1 MDLSFLTHDCT
12 PVEGHVELTTKTLQA
27 FQKVYQ
33 IANPAKMAEIG
44 FNAGHSA
51 YMALELMPEVIFH
64 SVDACRY
71 EYTRR
76 NAIRM
81 YERYGD
87 RFRFTAAYSNTLPPK
102 KLAGNDLIFV
112 DGRHEREYLHQDLWL
127 CRDANVKYI
136 LVDDY
141 DTTRDWLLESVVELV
156 DEIVN
161 TAEFPYTPVC
171 VIDYDC
177 SDGENRAILLKRT
190 EC

>member
-1 MDLSFLTHDCT
+1 
-12 PVEGHVELTTKTLQA
+12 
-27 FQKVYQ
+27 
-33 IANPAKMAEIG
+33 
-44 FNAGHSA
+44 
-51 YMALELMPEVIFH
+51 MPEVIFH

-87 RFRFTAAYSNTLPPK
+87 RFKFTAAYSNTLSPA

-156 DEIVN
+156 DEVVD
-161 TAEFPYTPVC
+161 TTEFPYTPVC